1 MISNCG
7 IHKVT
12 KFLINWRKSM
22 HIIKVYLLTILVF
35 FLVDI
40 IWLGVISRNLYKNY
54 LGHLMT
60 PNVNWAAALI
70 FYVLFI
76 AGLVFFVINPA
87 LTKESLMYAIL
98 AGGFFGLITYGT
110 YDLTNLA
117 TIKDWPFNITIID
130 LLWGTVLNAL
140 TSGIT
145 FTLVEKFFK

>member
-1 MISNCG
+1 MQN
-7 IHKVT
+7 
-12 KFLINWRKSM
+12 L
-22 HIIKVYLLTILVF
+22 KVYLLTILVF

-40 IWLGVISRNLYKNY
+40 VWLGVISKNLYKNY
-54 LGHLMT
+54 LGHLMA
-60 PNVNWAAALI
+60 PKVNWTAALI
-70 FYVLFI
+70 FYALFI

-87 LTKESLMYAIL
+87 LAKESLVYAIL

-117 TIKDWPFNITIID
+117 TLKDWPLNITIID

-145 FTLVEKFFK
+145 FTVVQKFFK